1 MNYYTAAT
9 LCTLLLLGACSPNN
23 SEKAPPPKLFAE
35 QRDALDKAKTV
46 NPEQQ
51 KHDEEQQKA
60 VDEQT
65 K

>member
-1 MNYYTAAT
+1 MAYRTLT
-9 LCTLLLLGACSPNN
+9 LCALLLISACSPSN
-23 SEKAPPPKLFAE
+23 SEKSPPPKLFAD

-46 NPEQQ
+46 GATEQ
-51 KHDEEQQKA
+51 KHSEEQQKA

>member
-1 MNYYTAAT
+1 MNYRTTT
-9 LCTLLLLGACSPNN
+9 LCALLLLSACSPNN
-23 SEKAPPPKLFAE
+23 SEKTPPPKLFAE
-35 QRDALDKAKTV
+35 QREALDKAKTV

-51 KHDEEQQKA
+51 KQDEAQRKA

>member
-1 MNYYTAAT
+1 MVYRTFT
-9 LCTLLLLGACSPNN
+9 LFTLLLISACSPSD
-23 SEKAPPPKLFAE
+23 SEKTPPPRLFAE

-46 NPEQQ
+46 APAEQ
-51 KHDEEQQKA
+51 KHNEEQQKA

>member
-1 MNYYTAAT
+1 MIVRLTAFLA
-9 LCTLLLLGACSPNN
+9 LLLLSACSPSN
-23 SEKAPPPKLFAE
+23 SDKTPPPKLFAE
-35 QRDALDKAKTV
+35 QREALDKAKTV
-46 NPEQQ
+46 APEQQ